1 MTTHDDEAGA
11 GGAGAVLSDPYL
23 DEVAAAIRSLY
34 RALGDRPA
42 FDAHLHPDITI
53 WESDAPGL
61 LGLPELDALRD
72 ERAARGASGP
82 APAWVRPEQLRV
94 DRWQD
99 TAVARFVLRAHVPGG
114 DDETFRVTDVL
125 RRDAD
130 GWRIVHH
137 HAERW
142 PAR

>member
-11 GGAGAVLSDPYL
+11 CGAGAVLSDPYL

-99 TAVARFVLRAHVPGG
+99 TTVARFVLRAHVPGG